1 MQRSNNNLPFL
12 CLSCNGIKTR
22 RREEVT
28 GAPAVLDTAVETL
41 PQRDQDEIEAQE
53 TCPICLGE
61 LVQYNEDTGEVEHM
75 YTLFKLDHATP
86 QNPNAVSHWYH
97 QICLAR
103 YVEHDFSAR
112 CPMTRQEISFED
124 KNMLVAALR
133 EQDEEEEYNDDD
145 DDQEEDGDQ
154 EEDDDQE
161 DSDADDA
168 LQDLFAALRAGAVA
182 GPSAPAIPAGPA
194 RAGPLAGPSARP
206 AAAKT
211 GGRKAARKRP
221 LAAKPK
227 PARPKRHKPT
237 CSFLCISVRQLGFTT
252 RNGRPIA
259 PTIPHVLSW
268 ATFNKT
274 VSGGGGDFPVASVN
288 KVATG
293 RLLTM
298 PFANSQK
305 NFSGWCVQTAGQF
318 AS

>member
-182 GPSAPAIPAGPA
+182 GPSAPAM
-194 RAGPLAGPSARP
+194 P
-206 AAAKT
+206 AAGGGTGGEACGETGGGET
-211 GGRKAARKRP
+211 GGRKAARK
-221 LAAKPK
+221 A
-227 PARPKRHKPT
+227 PARSKTETLATKAPQAYVLVLVHFSPPT
-237 CSFLCISVRQLGFTT
+237 WI
-252 RNGRPIA
+252 
-259 PTIPHVLSW
+259 H
-268 ATFNKT
+268 
-274 VSGGGGDFPVASVN
+274 
-288 KVATG
+288 
-293 RLLTM
+293 
-298 PFANSQK
+298 NSQRASDRSH
-305 NFSGWCVQTAGQF
+305 NTARAPHGPPSTKRS
-318 AS
+318 AAAVGISRWPA